1 MLKILKSDKD
11 AYITNKVIKGKRKL
25 NANVGLAGTLDLFKL
40 HGASLSG
47 SFKNTELSR
56 ILIHFDLEPL
66 RRMISDGKLDTSDPS
81 FWCKL
86 HLKDVYGSQPTPANF
101 NISVFPLSASFEE
114 GVGRNVT
121 YYSDYDICNWLTSSL
136 NSTWHVSGCGL
147 STSAAVPGDYITS
160 SANIANTEVTK
171 SFVTGTED
179 LIVDV
184 TSLVSATLSGEL
196 PDSGFR
202 ISFKK
207 DLEDNSNTYFVKRFA
222 SRNAYDVSKHP
233 RLVVGFD
240 DSIQDDTQNLTFD
253 SPCSLTLYN
262 YSSGRL
268 SNIVSGSSLSTVS
281 GSNCVILKLMTPY
294 SGTTYSLEFSGSQHT
309 VGSLPV
315 SGTYTST
322 FTLLSTDTVLSTKL
336 SQSGSVEFTPV
347 WTSLDKTVSYVT
359 GSKITAYLP
368 TRSGK
373 RSVKKYVLSITNL
386 QESYPNDAYVVARLN
401 IFDQTNPQVKASR
414 LPVESPSSVVKNAYY
429 QVREVSTNDVFVP
442 FDEQKNSTKISSDS
456 AGMFF
461 EFDTSNLLPGR
472 AYVID
477 ILLSTDG
484 RRETYM
490 NASPVF
496 RIDNVATTE

>member
-11 AYITNKVIKGKRKL
+11 TYITDKVIKGKRKL

-40 HGASLSG
+40 YGASLSG

-56 ILIHFDLEPL
+56 ILIHFDLDPL
-66 RRMISDGKLDTSDPS
+66 RKMIEEGKLDTNDPS
-81 FWCKL
+81 FWCRM

-101 NISVFPLSASFEE
+101 NVSVFPLSSSFDE
-114 GVGRNVT
+114 GIGRNVT

-136 NSTWHVSGCGL
+136 NSKWYVSGCGL
-147 STSAAVPGDYITS
+147 STTATSPGDYITS
-160 SANIANTEVTK
+160 SISIANTEATK
-171 SFVTGTED
+171 SFVTGQED

-184 TSLVSATLSGEL
+184 TTLVSATLSGEL

-233 RLVVGFD
+233 RLIVGFD

-253 SPCSLTLYN
+253 TPCSLTLYN

-268 SNIVSGSSLSTVS
+268 SNIVSGSNLSTVS
-281 GSNCVILKLMTPY
+281 GDNCVVLRLMTPY
-294 SGTTYSLEFSGSQHT
+294 SGTTYTLEFSGSQHT
-309 VGSLPV
+309 IGSMPV

-322 FTLLSTDTVLSTKL
+322 FTILSTDAVISTKL

-359 GSKITAYLP
+359 GSKVTAYMP
-368 TRSGK
+368 VRSGK
-373 RSVKKYVLSITNL
+373 RAVKKYVLSITNL
-386 QESYPNDAYVVARLN
+386 QESYPNDAYVTARLN
-401 IFDQTNPQVKASR
+401 IFDQTNPLIKASR
-414 LPVESPSSVVKNAYY
+414 LPVESPSSVIKNAYY
-429 QVREVSTNDVFVP
+429 QIREVATNEVFVP
-442 FDEQKNSTKISSDS
+442 FDEQKNSTRISSDS
-456 AGMFF
+456 TGMFF

-477 ILLSTDG
+477 VLLSSDG
-484 RRETYM
+484 RREVYM
-490 NASPVF
+490 NASSVF
-496 RIDNVATTE
+496 RIDNVAITE